1 MSLVHD
7 HLTSG
12 ALSGSRQQH
21 IRVPVAMDKMNG
33 ARSEKINH
41 MITHAAVGTYYLAR
55 GQNYT
60 TYART
65 ANDFEDAW
73 TALVNEYGLQE
84 ENAYLHKAQMLID
97 DEMKPNDSQEID
109 TNRKDVKRALEATKL
124 LISHPSEEK

>member
-33 ARSEKINH
+33 ARSEKINQSLQKYDH
-41 MITHAAVGTYYLAR
+41 PR
-55 GQNYT
+55 CN
-60 TYART
+60 
-65 ANDFEDAW
+65 AW